1 MVKYKKFYGVMGVED
16 NKIYLSK
23 SGYEQYLKELQEL
36 KDCFTSNGRSKS
48 DAYSSAVGDS
58 WHDNFAFEE
67 AKREEL
73 RIQNLINQKVD
84 QLKNIVIVEDLQDAS
99 LIEIDD
105 YVDVELTYEGEEPE
119 EMIFKLVGSNTP
131 DINTVSSGISNAWN
145 FSEELPQFTD
155 NTITITPLSLVI
167 ISKYSIFFKQIPIIL
182 KKTFLFS
189 EMSIFYLIKLIL
201 NIHNNH
207 IRY

>member
-1 MVKYKKFYGVMGVED
+1 MVKYKKFYGVMGVKD

-48 DAYSSAVGDS
+48 DAYSSAVGDG

-105 YVDVELTYEGEEPE
+105 YVDVELTYEGDEPE

-131 DINTVSSGISNAWN
+131 DIRTEIPQISLNSPMGKSVYGKRSGDVTSYQVNN
-145 FSEELPQFTD
+145 FIVNVRINNKAKSLDELQE
-155 NTITITPLSLVI
+155 VEC
-167 ISKYSIFFKQIPIIL
+167 
-182 KKTFLFS
+182 KKGR
-189 EMSIFYLIKLIL
+189 K
-201 NIHNNH
+201 
-207 IRY
+207 